1 MLTIFTGMN
10 LSHVISEFSFGPYY
24 PDIAQPLDYS
34 FETTQDSFVAFQY
47 FITVVPTAY
56 IAPRSRPLH
65 THQYSVTHYIKEV
78 AHGRGT
84 PGIFFKYDID
94 PVALEIHQR
103 TTSLTQFLVRIVG
116 VIGGVWVCFGWG
128 IKVATKVSQ
137 KAGIT
142 SDDDEPITAE
152 VTGMSSKKR
161 WRGSN
166 LGSLRRRA
174 NDDGG
179 SNWSTPLNSPY
190 SGYSGQPTPA
200 SPYATFSTQ
209 GQPASP
215 SPYSPFS
222 AQGAPHSPYQ
232 SSHPPSRASAGFP
245 ASPGPGSQF
254 LAPNSPYT
262 PSHFPASPL
271 PNQSG
276 FPSGG
281 LAPPSP
287 NPYGGRYSPSP
298 VSSEGGFAA
307 QQAQNSPSTSRPSS
321 IVGTPPPKRA
331 SSLRNEKKED

>member
-1 MLTIFTGMN
+1 MN

-34 FETTQDSFVAFQY
+34 FETTEEPFVAFQY
-47 FITVVPTAY
+47 FITVVPTTY
-56 IAPRSRPLH
+56 IAPRSKPLH
-65 THQYSVTHYIKEV
+65 THQYSVTHYIKKV
-78 AHGRGT
+78 PHGTT

-103 TTSLTQFLVRIVG
+103 TTSFTQFVVRIVG

-128 IKVATKVSQ
+128 LKVASKVSQ
-137 KAGIT
+137 KAGLT

-166 LGSLRRRA
+166 LGGLRRRA
-174 NDDGG
+174 NDDAG
-179 SNWSTPLNSPY
+179 SNWSTPMNSPY
-190 SGYSGQPTPA
+190 PYSAQPTPA

-215 SPYSPFS
+215 YSPYSP
-222 AQGAPHSPYQ
+222 QGTPHSPYNT
-232 SSHPPSRASAGFP
+232 SLPPSRSASAGFP
-245 ASPGPGSQF
+245 TSPGPGSQF
-254 LAPNSPYT
+254 LAPSSPYT

-287 NPYGGRYSPSP
+287 NPYGGGGMYSPSP
-298 VSSEGGFAA
+298 MSSGSAGCFAA
-307 QQAQNSPSTSRPSS
+307 QQAQRPPSRPSS
-321 IVGTPPPKRA
+321 
-331 SSLRNEKKED
+331 L